1 MKISVKVQSL
11 QFQAG
16 LSGECYALVI
26 DWDCLDGLVPLVKLW
41 PLMPFNF

>member
-16 LSGECYALVI
+16 LVGEYFDI
-26 DWDCLDGLVPLVKLW
+26 DICG
-41 PLMPFNF
+41 MI